1 LRVRSPERVTI
12 GWDIGGAHV
21 KACLLQGG
29 EVVDVAQWG
38 CPLWQGLDHLT
49 RALQAAEARWP
60 GLGAAQHAVTMT
72 GEMVDLFPDR
82 EAGVRG
88 IAAALSASLPVP
100 SGALHFFAGDAGWCA
115 TAADVSRHWEHIASA
130 NWLATARHAAL
141 VFSEG
146 VLVDIGSTTTDLI
159 AFGNEGVLTTS
170 RTDAERLVSGEL
182 AYHGVVRT
190 PVCALTQR
198 IEWRGQARH
207 VMNEFFATA
216 ADVYRLCGELDPAH
230 DLYPSADN
238 ADKSLPATRQRLARM
253 VGLDERDASAGEWL
267 DLARAWRAAQVEG
280 IAAQLRRVLAA
291 HALSREAVIVSAGC
305 GAFLVPNLAAAA
317 AAESAG
323 SVPRRF
329 AAYGGD
335 VARVARHAAAGTTTW
350 AQVCA
355 PSVAV
360 AALFEREHD

>member
-1 LRVRSPERVTI
+1 LRVPTPERTTI

-29 EVVDVAQWG
+29 KVVDVAQWG
-38 CPLWQGLDHLT
+38 CPLWQGLDHLVQ
-49 RALQAAEARWP
+49 ALQAAHARWP
-60 GLGAAQHAVTMT
+60 ALDAAQHAVTMT

-88 IAAALSASLPVP
+88 IAASLAATLPARP
-100 SGALHFFAGDAGWCA
+100 GALHFFAGDAGWC
-115 TAADVSRHWEHIASA
+115 TAAAVAKHWEHIASA

-141 VFSEG
+141 VFPQG

-159 AFGNEGVLTTS
+159 AFGNERVLTTS

-198 IEWRGQARH
+198 IEWRGRPRH
-207 VMNEFFATA
+207 VMNEFFATT

-238 ADKSLPATRQRLARM
+238 AAKSLPATRQRLARM
-253 VGLDERDASAGEWL
+253 VGLDERDASAEEWL
-267 DLARAWRAAQVEG
+267 ELAQAWRTAQVEAIG
-280 IAAQLRRVLAA
+280 SQLRRVLAA

-305 GAFLVPNLAAAA
+305 GAFLVPALAAVASTA
-317 AAESAG
+317 SSA
-323 SVPRRF
+323 PHRF
-329 AAYGGD
+329 AAYGND
-335 VARVARHAAAGTTTW
+335 VANVAPHAAAGTAAW